1 MVLCAQQVAATS
13 QCKVAGNSL
22 AADPLNQA
30 LFLEGAAGVVILPQ
44 AGICPG
50 EKGRKTHH
58 SAEVQSDCAD
68 LPFSQ

>member
-13 QCKVAGNSL
+13 QCKVAGN
-22 AADPLNQA
+22 DPPNQA
-30 LFLEGAAGVVILPQ
+30 LFLEGATGVVILPQ

-58 SAEVQSDCAD
+58 SAEVQSDCTD